1 MNTKI
6 SFTIAGAQKCGTTA
20 LDAYL
25 RRHPS
30 LSMGREKESHFFD
43 RESGVNWRSPDYD
56 VLYQLY
62 DHDAGRLRGE
72 STPVTLFWTPA
83 QYRILAYN
91 PDMKFIILLRDPAER
106 AFSHWKMKRGLGQ
119 DPLLF
124 STAIREGRVRM
135 LDEGAQSTAARWFS
149 YVERGFYARQ
159 LKHLA
164 SLFGWQRLLVL
175 RQDALSAR
183 PEAALAQVTDFLGV
197 APLPVA
203 QEERRNVSPDAEDR
217 IGDEDRA
224 YLNAL
229 YRDDLAEL
237 RDLTGIVF

>member
-1 MNTKI
+1 
-6 SFTIAGAQKCGTTA
+6 
-20 LDAYL
+20 
-25 RRHPS
+25 
-30 LSMGREKESHFFD
+30 MGRVKESHFFD
-43 RESGVNWRSPDYD
+43 RESGVDWRAPDYGALHAEYAD
-56 VLYQLY
+56 GGAERMRG
-62 DHDAGRLRGE
+62 DA
-72 STPVTLFWTPA
+72 TPITLFWTPA
-83 QYRILAYN
+83 QYRMLRYN
-91 PDMKFIILLRDPAER
+91 PDMRFIVLLRDPAER
-106 AFSHWKMKRGLGQ
+106 ALSHWKMIRDRGQ
-119 DPLLF
+119 DPLPF

-135 LDEGAQSTAARWFS
+135 LDEGAQSMAARWFS

-164 SLFGWQRLLVL
+164 SLFGWERLLIL

-183 PEAALAQVTDFLGV
+183 PEAVLAQVTDFLGV

-203 QEERRNVSPDAEDR
+203 HEERHNVSPDAEDR

-237 RDLTGIVF
+237 RDLTGITF